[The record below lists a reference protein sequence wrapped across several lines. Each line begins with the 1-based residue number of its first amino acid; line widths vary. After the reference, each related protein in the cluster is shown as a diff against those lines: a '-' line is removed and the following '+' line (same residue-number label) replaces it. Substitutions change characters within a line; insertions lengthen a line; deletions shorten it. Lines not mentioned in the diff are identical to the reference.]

1 MWWNKNEN
9 DVLWHG
15 NNVKLIF
22 VSINKISLV
31 YSYKYSFTYCLEY
44 FHIVLVQAAMTKY
57 LRLVA

>member
-1 MWWNKNEN
+1 M
-9 DVLWHG
+9 
-15 NNVKLIF
+15 KLIF